1 MHRYIIKRMLFLIP
15 IVLGVS
21 LIIFSILY
29 FIPGDPGSI
38 ILGPGALQDDI
49 DKLNNELGYNLPFI
63 ERYLRY
69 IYNAFFRF
77 DLGISYST
85 KLPVFTEVMVRLP
98 ISILVAFN
106 AICFAI
112 VVGVPLGVLSAVKQ
126 YSLLDKIPTGLA
138 LFFASLPLF
147 LIGMVLMLIFSLQL
161 RWFPS
166 TGIGSWKHYVLPM
179 LSIGLHYAGQQ
190 FRFTRS
196 SMLETIRQDYV
207 RTARAKGATERTV
220 IWRHAM
226 KNALLPVITVAGN
239 NFSVLIGGSV
249 VIETLFGIPGLGVY
263 IVNGVKQ
270 MDVPVVM
277 GGITVFAVVFSVNM
291 LLVDI
296 SYAFA
301 DPRIKAK
308 YRK

>member
-1 MHRYIIKRMLFLIP
+1 MYRYILKRLLFLVP
-15 IVLGVS
+15 IVLGVTF
-21 LIIFSILY
+21 IIFTVLS
-29 FIPGDPGSI
+29 FIPGDPASI
-38 ILGPGALQDDI
+38 ILGPGSLQEDI
-49 DKLNNELGYNLPFI
+49 DKLNEQLGYNLPFI

-69 IYNAFFRF
+69 IYNAFFHF
-77 DLGISYST
+77 DLGLSYAT
-85 KLPVFTEVMVRLP
+85 KLSVFTEVMVRLP

-106 AICFAI
+106 AISFAI

-126 YSLLDKIPTGLA
+126 YSLLDKIPSGLA

-147 LIGMVLMLIFSLQL
+147 LIGMVLMLFFSLQW

-179 LSIGLHYAGQQ
+179 FSIGLHYAGQQ

-207 RTARAKGATERTV
+207 RTARAKGATERAV
-220 IWRHAM
+220 IWRHAL
-226 KNALLPVITVAGN
+226 KNALLPVITVAGQ
-239 NFSVLIGGSV
+239 NFSSLIGGSV

-263 IVNGVKQ
+263 VVTGVKQ
-270 MDVPVVM
+270 MDVPAVM
-277 GGITVFAVVFSVNM
+277 GGLTIFAVVFSINM
-291 LLVDI
+291 ILVDI

-301 DPRIKAK
+301 DPRIRAK